1 MLASLVTQQRASAQ
15 RCLREGGEAQ
25 NHRLT
30 SITACLTCPS
40 VAPLAS
46 RHTPAGVS
54 STDVLVTGPSSLPT
68 YCDTSPGCGD
78 LHAGP
83 NDPGLTSGS
92 RIGSAQPTCCQ
103 QLLLRNGLPSSL
115 SDKGS
120 AGQDNRS
127 LAQAVHASCRV

>member
-46 RHTPAGVS
+46 RHTPGELGVLLEAGRS
-54 STDVLVTGPSSLPT
+54 FLVLS
-68 YCDTSPGCGD
+68 
-78 LHAGP
+78 
-83 NDPGLTSGS
+83 GL
-92 RIGSAQPTCCQ
+92 
-103 QLLLRNGLPSSL
+103 L
-115 SDKGS
+115 
-120 AGQDNRS
+120 
-127 LAQAVHASCRV
+127 